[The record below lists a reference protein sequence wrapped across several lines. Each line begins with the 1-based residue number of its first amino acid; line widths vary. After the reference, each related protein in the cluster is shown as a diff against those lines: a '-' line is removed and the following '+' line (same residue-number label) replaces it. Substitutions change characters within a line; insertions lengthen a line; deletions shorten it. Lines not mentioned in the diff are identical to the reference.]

1 MRDLNGVGDGD
12 YRVLLDAGGAKL
24 FADGHA
30 HYVILCAAMG
40 LLSRLGHVVQR
51 IVVEVG
57 PAG

>member
-40 LLSRLGHVVQR
+40 G
-51 IVVEVG
+51 
-57 PAG
+57 